1 MDQASVALC
10 HIRTSEAGKI
20 GSPTLWREIAS
31 SETLETQ
38 ILGFLLSQ
46 VCNSLDHKF
55 IIHIMDNIVILTD
68 ERRRMRASDSVV
80 GFSLIFSLKDVK
92 R

>member
-10 HIRTSEAGKI
+10 HVRTSEAEKI
-20 GSPTLWREIAS
+20 GSPTLWREVAP

-46 VCNSLDHKF
+46 VCNSLDQVYHPYYGQ
-55 IIHIMDNIVILTD
+55 HSILTD